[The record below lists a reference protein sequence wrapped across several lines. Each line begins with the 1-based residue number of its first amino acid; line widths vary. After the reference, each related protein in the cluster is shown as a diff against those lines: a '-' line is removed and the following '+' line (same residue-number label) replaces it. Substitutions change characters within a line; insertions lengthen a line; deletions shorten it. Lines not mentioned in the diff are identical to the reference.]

1 MLSGT
6 VLVVCKA
13 WETRMRKTAFEG
25 DAVSNQTHGLAFYKV
40 EHGGDRNTQ
49 TGDYNSN
56 DKCYDRSMSRM
67 YIR

>member
-1 MLSGT
+1 
-6 VLVVCKA
+6 
-13 WETRMRKTAFEG
+13 MRKTAFEG